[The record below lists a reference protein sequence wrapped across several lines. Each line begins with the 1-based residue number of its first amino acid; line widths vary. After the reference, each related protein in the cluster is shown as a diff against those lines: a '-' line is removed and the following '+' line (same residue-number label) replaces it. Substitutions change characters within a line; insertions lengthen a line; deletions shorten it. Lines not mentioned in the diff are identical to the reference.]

1 MQVQITG
8 KNFDIG
14 DSLRTHIAERVE
26 QVATR
31 YFGERISGHVS
42 LAKEGNDFR
51 TECFMHI
58 ASGIDIHSHGQA
70 SDAYSSFDEAA
81 EKLDKRLRRYKR
93 RLTDH
98 SKRKPEP
105 LPGYGAVSYVI
116 APEEEHAE
124 EPEELNPVIIAE
136 TTTTVRTLSVGEAVM
151 QLDLVEAPMLV
162 FHNSSHGRINVVYHR
177 PDGNIG
183 WIDPEPSNG

>member
-1 MQVQITG
+1 MQVKITG

-14 DSLRTHIAERVE
+14 DSLRTHIADRLAQITEK
-26 QVATR
+26 
-31 YFGERISGHVS
+31 YFGARANGHVA

-58 ASGIDIHSHGQA
+58 NSGIDIHAHGQA
-70 SDAYSSFDEAA
+70 GDAYASFDEAA

-98 SKRKPEP
+98 HRRRPEP
-105 LPGYGAVSYVI
+105 APSFDAPSYVI
-116 APEEEHAE
+116 APEDDKAP
-124 EPEELNPVIIAE
+124 EPEDLNPVIIAE
-136 TTTTVRTLSVGEAVM
+136 TTTQLREISVGEAVM
-151 QLDLVEAPMLV
+151 QLDLGESPLV
-162 FHNSSHGRINVVYHR
+162 VFRNSSHGNINVVYRR

-183 WIDPEPSNG
+183 WIDPVKA